1 MKQDELSGTG
11 LSGRAIAAA
20 LSGLALAASALL
32 TPGCA
37 GGADA
42 ETQAQALVQPGLRYQ
57 IDLPVSHPPF
67 DTFHASWRVRLEEGY
82 VFLEHYGS
90 YADTGAHIPA
100 LLREMR
106 VQGIEPTGAPFCLYY
121 SDPAT
126 TARDR
131 LYSRACVPIA
141 GVRSPRT
148 PLDYD
153 VLPPV
158 SVAYAYV
165 SGPYPDVPRAYPR
178 LSDWMS
184 KLNWTLDGP
193 ILARYIVP
201 PSTAASNGDYL
212 CEIQMPAAVAQR

>member
-1 MKQDELSGTG
+1 MKRDHVRGTG
-11 LSGRAIAAA
+11 LSLSSLATA
-20 LSGLALAASALL
+20 LGSLALAASALVSS
-32 TPGCA
+32 GCA

-57 IDLPVSHPPF
+57 IDLPVSHPPY

-90 YADTGAHIPA
+90 YTDTGARIPA

-121 SDPAT
+121 SDPAK
-126 TARDR
+126 TARES

-141 GVRSPRT
+141 GVRSTRT
-148 PLDYD
+148 PLAYD

-165 SGPYPDVPRAYPR
+165 SAPTRTFLEPTR
-178 LSDWMS
+178 S
-184 KLNWTLDGP
+184 
-193 ILARYIVP
+193 
-201 PSTAASNGDYL
+201 
-212 CEIQMPAAVAQR
+212 

>member
-1 MKQDELSGTG
+1 MNVDQLRGT
-11 LSGRAIAAA
+11 SAAVRT
-20 LSGLALAASALL
+20 LAAGPWALML
-32 TPGCA
+32 AAIPWLASGCA

-42 ETQAQALVQPGLRYQ
+42 DTQAEALVQPGLRYQ
-57 IDLPVSHPPF
+57 IDLPVSHPPY

-90 YADTGAHIPA
+90 YTDTGAHIPA

-106 VQGIEPTGAPFCLYY
+106 VQGIEPTGAPFCLFY

-126 TARDR
+126 TSRDR

-178 LSDWMS
+178 LSEWMGR
-184 KLNWTLDGP
+184 LNWTLDGP

-201 PSTAASNGDYL
+201 PTQAASTGDYL
-212 CEIQMPAAVAQR
+212 CEIQMPGAVASR

>member
-1 MKQDELSGTG
+1 MKRDHVRRIRLS
-11 LSGRAIAAA
+11 LSSLATALGSIAMAA
-20 LSGLALAASALL
+20 GALVSS
-32 TPGCA
+32 GCA

-57 IDLPVSHPPF
+57 IDLPVSHPPY

-90 YADTGAHIPA
+90 YTDTGAHIPA

-148 PLDYD
+148 PLSYD

-165 SGPYPDVPRAYPR
+165 SGPYPDVPRAYPK
-178 LSDWMS
+178 LNEWMS
-184 KLNWTLDGP
+184 RLNWALDGP

-201 PSTAASNGDYL
+201 PTRAATTGDYL